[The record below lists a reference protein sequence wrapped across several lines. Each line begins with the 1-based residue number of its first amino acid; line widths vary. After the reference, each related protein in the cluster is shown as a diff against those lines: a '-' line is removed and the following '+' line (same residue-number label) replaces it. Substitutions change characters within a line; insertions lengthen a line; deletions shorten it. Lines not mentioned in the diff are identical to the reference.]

1 MPLHVIL
8 PAKEKFTEHRAGAVA
23 RVAHDGL
30 LGSRFQDQAI
40 VVGQPLADAPLSGL
54 PYQGIR
60 TWHRFLHGRNIGLG
74 KGYLAWLKT
83 LPKAEY
89 PSLIEVHGRCALA
102 RMIAEAV
109 PDIPV
114 VLVLHNDPR
123 DMKGARTLEERIH
136 LTRVLAGVYAV
147 SDYLIRCF
155 QDGLT
160 QEQIKKT
167 SFHLTAFGADR
178 PCPSPPPKT
187 KTILIVGR
195 MVPEKGML
203 EAAKAAAAILPDYP
217 DWRFVMIGARRGDGH
232 APSAYEKEV
241 RQQLEPAGSQASL
254 LGFLPY
260 EEVQQYQAEADI
272 ILVPSQWE
280 EPAGRVV
287 IEALMF
293 GAALIASRRGGIPE
307 YAEGRA
313 LLLDEPDAD
322 HLSRAIRSL
331 LDHPDKRISLQQ
343 VAWKDYPFTHA
354 AMITAIDAARGA
366 VLGGKMR

>member
-1 MPLHVIL
+1 MSLHVIL
-8 PAKEKFTEHRAGAVA
+8 PAKEQFTERRAGAVA

-30 LGSRFQDQAI
+30 LGSSFQHEAI
-40 VVGQPLADAPLSGL
+40 VFGQPLRDEPLSEL
-54 PYQGIR
+54 AYKGIS

-74 KGYLAWLKT
+74 RGYLAWLKT
-83 LPKAEY
+83 LPKDERPA
-89 PSLIEVHGRCALA
+89 LIEVHGRCALA
-102 RMIAEAV
+102 GMIAEAV

-123 DMKGARTLEERIH
+123 EMKGARSLEER
-136 LTRVLAGVYAV
+136 LRLARLLAGVFAV

-155 QDGLT
+155 QDGFT
-160 QEQIKKT
+160 AEQISTT

-178 PCPSPPPKT
+178 PCSSPPPKT

-195 MVPEKGML
+195 MVPEKGIL
-203 EAAKAAAAILPDYP
+203 ETAEAAAAILPDYP
-217 DWRFVMIGARRGDGH
+217 DWQLVMIGARRGDH
-232 APSAYEKEV
+232 RTPSAYEKEV
-241 RQQLEPAGSQASL
+241 QHRLAPLGAQASF

-260 EEVQQYQAEADI
+260 HDVQEYQAAAEI

-307 YAEGRA
+307 YAEGRS
-313 LLLDEPDAD
+313 LLIDEPTAEN
-322 HLSRAIRSL
+322 LARAIRSL
-331 LDHPDKRISLQQ
+331 LDHPDERQKLQRA
-343 VAWKDYPFTHA
+343 AWKDYPFTHA
-354 AMITAIDAARGA
+354 AMIAAMDHARHA
-366 VLGGKMR
+366 VLAQTRG